1 VKDTGGPEDKE
12 IDKAMR
18 NRGYM
23 KGPASAINYYY
34 NSVLRNDQ
42 AYLRVIIGNLNVQEY
57 GAHYLRAKNVL
68 SPGNEYNGDL
78 IELVPVSLIEYEDI
92 Y

>member
-1 VKDTGGPEDKE
+1 MKDTGGPEDKE

-23 KGPASAINYYY
+23 KGPASAMNYAY

-57 GAHYLRAKNVL
+57 GEHYLRAKNVL